1 MPKKLVSLQELLL
14 DEMKDLYDA
23 EHRITKALPKL
34 AKKATSPELAD
45 AFTTHLKQTE
55 GHIKRLEKAFSLLGE
70 KAKRKT
76 CKAMKGL
83 MEEGEEV
90 LKEPMENHVKDA
102 ALIASAQRV
111 EHYEMAGYGCVRTFA
126 SLLGHSDVADLLQ
139 QTLDEEGETDHLL
152 TRIAES
158 TINPAAA

>member
-1 MPKKLVSLQELLL
+1 MQELLL